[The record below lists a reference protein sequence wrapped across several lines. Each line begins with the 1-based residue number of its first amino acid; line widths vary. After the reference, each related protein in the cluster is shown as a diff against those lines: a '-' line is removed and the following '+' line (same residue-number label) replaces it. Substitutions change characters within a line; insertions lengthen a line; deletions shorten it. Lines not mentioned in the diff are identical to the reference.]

1 MKDSAFTMLN
11 SYGGYFICATYENIS
26 TISAMDFSV
35 LMTKKFGV
43 TTIPVSAFYLHGN
56 DDRVIRF
63 CFAKKDE
70 TLIAAAEKLSAIK
83 SIAS

>member
-1 MKDSAFTMLN
+1 
-11 SYGGYFICATYENIS
+11 
-26 TISAMDFSV
+26 MDFSV

-56 DDRVIRF
+56 NDRVIRF